1 MRASFLTPPDSSTT
15 PRAQT
20 IEEAFGIPF
29 FQSTKGLCYCRTA
42 LNNALGG
49 NVFSYES
56 LGVANI
62 DNVNIELEETAI
74 QASLEAKG
82 VRCDSMNN
90 IRDLVLT
97 SEINSVGTWILRNN
111 NTGGHYIVLKRLHID
126 GPLWLLDS
134 AKQAPEITASYFYE
148 LTESLRNE
156 DDLRNLFLLYIRF
169 PDGYRPQCIREPSE
183 VGIRQMLTT
192 VPSNDYFLLI
202 ADAFKYF

>member
-1 MRASFLTPPDSSTT
+1 MIFFLQFSLNFSDLLIRVLAEKFLTSFCVCIKKAFRRQKNREGVVIVNTAPGLFGQYSSFLSEII
-15 PRAQT
+15 Q

-62 DNVNIELEETAI
+62 DNINIELEETAI
-74 QASLEAKG
+74 QASLESKG
-82 VRCDSMNN
+82 VRCDSMNS

-111 NTGGHYIVLKRLHID
+111 NT
-126 GPLWLLDS
+126 
-134 AKQAPEITASYFYE
+134 
-148 LTESLRNE
+148 
-156 DDLRNLFLLYIRF
+156 
-169 PDGYRPQCIREPSE
+169 
-183 VGIRQMLTT
+183 
-192 VPSNDYFLLI
+192 
-202 ADAFKYF
+202 